1 MVTNIHLPQD
11 LNPIVSAL
19 SIICVPAKHCGNRT
33 SIFVKEKK
41 SLKMVKSLT
50 TFDLFLTYLEI

>member
-19 SIICVPAKHCGNRT
+19 SIICVPAKHFGNRS
-33 SIFVKEKK
+33 SIFVKEIE
-41 SLKMVKSLT
+41 SLK
-50 TFDLFLTYLEI
+50 